1 MKKARLRI
9 NLGSVML
16 GLLVVVT
23 VALSAAALSPRPVPV
38 ASSAVPAVPTTST
51 PRPTTANRTPSV
63 VSRTPSPAA
72 TSSTPA
78 HPSPSASTTPSGT
91 SSPLTVLIL
100 GDGVS
105 SGAAADTWV
114 GIAEKQL
121 GWTNVVNLSSPGRG
135 YVKRPLTCDTTPCAN
150 FEGSIPAVVEAHPD
164 LVITFGGT
172 ADGDYDLSPAAT
184 RYYADLHQALPNAQ
198 LVAVSPVTTL
208 APVPYYFTMHDQT
221 ISAAVEKVG
230 GTFIDVGQ
238 PGSGDGPSLSG
249 SAQSAIAARIAA
261 ALS

>member
-16 GLLVVVT
+16 SLLVLVT

-38 ASSAVPAVPTTST
+38 ATSAAPVVLPTST
-51 PRPTTANRTPSV
+51 PTSAKA
-63 VSRTPSPAA
+63 SRTPRV
-72 TSSTPA
+72 TSTTPTPD
-78 HPSPSASTTPSGT
+78 HPSPSASSATTPSSS

-150 FEGSIPAVVEAHPD
+150 FEGSLPAVIEAQPD
-164 LVITFGGT
+164 LIITFGGT
-172 ADGDYDLSPAAT
+172 ADGDYNLSPAAT
-184 RYYADLHQALPNAQ
+184 RYFADLHQALPNAQ

-208 APVPYYFTMHDQT
+208 APVPYYFTLHDQT
-221 ISAAVEKVG
+221 ISAAIEKVG
-230 GTFIDVGQ
+230 GTFINVGQ
-238 PGSGDGPSLSG
+238 PGSGDGPSLSS
-249 SAQSAIAARIAA
+249 SAQAAIAAKITA